1 MSNTNVLQITS
12 DELRD
17 LRNDVKK
24 EALQLQIAGDTREP
38 SPRSGRQHPIPRYGV
53 GGYEDNPF
61 DDFGNYRGP
70 IVPGHPGWASSGQD
84 LMIAHEPG
92 NTRGVLE
99 NTGAVVKPD
108 GKTWLLPTKDGKYR
122 EATEEETINIL
133 EQLKHEDE
141 NRWWQQHDH
150 NQADAE
156 AATKHL
162 QKYQGKDGSLN
173 HHSPEMRKLILH
185 ENVGKYRA

>member
-1 MSNTNVLQITS
+1 MRTLQITP

-17 LRNDVKK
+17 VRNDAKK
-24 EALQLQIAGDTREP
+24 EALRLQIAGDTREP
-38 SPRSGRQHPIPRYGV
+38 TPRSGRQHPVPRYGV
-53 GGYEDNPF
+53 GGYEDNPY
-61 DDFGNYRGP
+61 DDFGNFRGP
-70 IVPGHPGWASSGQD
+70 AIRNPNPGQGFDWAGRGQD

-133 EQLKHEDE
+133 EQLEHE
-141 NRWWQQHDH
+141 NKYRWWQQHDH
-150 NQADAE
+150 NQSA
-156 AATKHL
+156 
-162 QKYQGKDGSLN
+162 
-173 HHSPEMRKLILH
+173 
-185 ENVGKYRA
+185 